1 MSKELQDQLE
11 DLMRADMRSG
21 KKQKSFEEIF
31 QATLDATTPAQP
43 GDLRNHR
50 KWDEAPKDELD
61 EWV

>member
-1 MSKELQDQLE
+1 MSKELRDQLE
-11 DLMRADMRSG
+11 DFMRNEMKSNRNG
-21 KKQKSFEEIF
+21 KSLEEIF

-50 KWDEAPKDELD
+50 KWEDSPKDELD